1 MLDNFREWLSDNLRY
16 ILLGLAVVL
25 ILVIGFCVVKLVT
38 GGSSSSPEQS
48 SGRAESEISTEEIS
62 ETTAQNVQNETAAA
76 GTTSLVKDDVAIL
89 TLVKKYYTAAAAKDY
104 VTLETIVS
112 PWNDEVKSSISRND
126 VIESYN
132 NISTY
137 SKKGPVANSYVVYT
151 YFDGKVANIDTL
163 APSLTMLY
171 IVTDESGNLV
181 VSDREASQEVSDY
194 IASVSLDADV
204 QALIADVEAKCEAA
218 QETDP
223 ALKEF
228 MEQSSTGSQQT
239 DGGSDSTDAEL
250 TGEAVA
256 TSEVNI
262 RQEPNTDSAIM
273 GVLQVGTQVTVLQMA
288 DDGWCQVSYNAGA
301 YTIEGY
307 VKAEYLEA
315 SGNTADGGQSAADD
329 STAGADADTA
339 DNGTS
344 GGGTAGNTP
353 ADSTAADGSGQV

>member
-38 GGSSSSPEQS
+38 GGSSSSQNQS
-48 SGRAESEISTEEIS
+48 SGKTESEISTEAIS
-62 ETTAQNVQNETAAA
+62 ETEAQSVQNETAAA
-76 GTTSLVKDDVAIL
+76 GTSSLVKDDAAIL

-104 VTLETIVS
+104 STLETIVN
-112 PWNDEVKSSISRND
+112 PWNDEVKNSISRND

-137 SKKGPVANSYVVYT
+137 SKQGPVENSYVVYT

-171 IVTDESGNLV
+171 VITDENGNLV
-181 VSDREASQEVSDY
+181 VSDRESSQEVADY
-194 IASVSLDADV
+194 IASVSSDADV
-204 QALIADVEAKCEAA
+204 QALIADVDQKCEAA
-218 QETDP
+218 KESDP

-228 MEQSSTGSQQT
+228 MESSGSSEQEDSSTDDDT
-239 DGGSDSTDAEL
+239 AEL
-250 TGEAVA
+250 SGEAVA
-256 TSEVNI
+256 TTEVNI
-262 RQEPNTDSAIM
+262 RQEPNVNATLM
-273 GVLQVGTQVTVLQMA
+273 GVLPSGTSVTVLQNVE
-288 DDGWCQVSYNAGA
+288 DGWCQISYNTGT

-315 SGNTADGGQSAADD
+315 SGSA
-329 STAGADADTA
+329 AGADQSTADAGASGNDTA
-339 DNGTS
+339 GD
-344 GGGTAGNTP
+344 TAVDANNQ
-353 ADSTAADGSGQV
+353 S

>member
-38 GGSSSSPEQS
+38 GGSSSSQKQS
-48 SGRAESEISTEEIS
+48 SGKTESEISTEAIS
-62 ETTAQNVQNETAAA
+62 ETEAQSVQNETAAA
-76 GTTSLVKDDVAIL
+76 GTSSLVKDDAAIL

-104 VTLETIVS
+104 ATLETIVN
-112 PWNDEVKSSISRND
+112 PWNDEVKNSISRND

-137 SKKGPVANSYVVYT
+137 SKQGPVENSYVVYT

-171 IVTDESGNLV
+171 VITDENGNLV
-181 VSDREASQEVSDY
+181 VSDRESSQEVADY
-194 IASVSLDADV
+194 IASVSSDADV
-204 QALIADVEAKCEAA
+204 QALIADVDQKCEAA
-218 QETDP
+218 KESDP

-228 MEQSSTGSQQT
+228 MESSGSSEQEDSSTDDDT
-239 DGGSDSTDAEL
+239 AEL
-250 TGEAVA
+250 SGEAVA
-256 TSEVNI
+256 TTEVNI
-262 RQEPNTDSAIM
+262 RQEPNVNATLM
-273 GVLQVGTQVTVLQMA
+273 GVLPSGTSVTVLQNVE
-288 DDGWCQVSYNAGA
+288 DGWCQISYNTGT

-315 SGNTADGGQSAADD
+315 SGSA
-329 STAGADADTA
+329 AGADQNMADTGA
-339 DNGTS
+339 S
-344 GGGTAGNTP
+344 GSDTAG
-353 ADSTAADGSGQV
+353 DTAADVNSQA

>member
-38 GGSSSSPEQS
+38 GGSSSSQKQS
-48 SGRAESEISTEEIS
+48 SGQAESEISTEAIS

-76 GTTSLVKDDVAIL
+76 ATASLVKDDAAIL
-89 TLVKKYYTAAAAKDY
+89 TLVKKYYTAAAEKDY
-104 VTLETIVS
+104 ATLETIVD
-112 PWNDEVKSSISRND
+112 PWNDEVKNSISRND

-137 SKKGPVANSYVVYT
+137 SKQGPVANSYVVYT

-171 IVTDESGNLV
+171 VVADENGNLV
-181 VSDREASQEVSDY
+181 VSDREASQEVADY
-194 IASVSLDADV
+194 IATVSSDADV
-204 QALIADVEAKCEAA
+204 QALIADVETKCAAAKEA
-218 QETDP
+218 DS

-228 MEQSSTGSQQT
+228 MDQSNVDSQQPDSDT
-239 DGGSDSTDAEL
+239 DTDDTVL

-262 RQEPNTDSAIM
+262 RQEPNTSSAIM
-273 GVLQVGTQVTVLQMA
+273 GVLQVGTSVTVLQMA
-288 DDGWCQVSYNAGA
+288 EDGWCQVSYNAGA

-315 SGNTADGGQSAADD
+315 SGSTADDGQS
-329 STAGADADTA
+329 TA
-339 DNGTS
+339 DNGTA
-344 GGGTAGNTP
+344 GTDTNTV
-353 ADSTAADGSGQV
+353 DNSTADNGV